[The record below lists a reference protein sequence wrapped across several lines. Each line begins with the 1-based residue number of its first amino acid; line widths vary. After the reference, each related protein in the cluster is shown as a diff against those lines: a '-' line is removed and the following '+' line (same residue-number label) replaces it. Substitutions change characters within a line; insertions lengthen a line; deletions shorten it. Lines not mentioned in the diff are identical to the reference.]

1 MPTFNFNSATPFEAI
16 HVGEYINDDLTAM
29 GLTQK
34 ELSLRT
40 GIPAPHINQ
49 IIKGKRRITAEQS
62 IAIAQIM
69 GYEESLLYLLQAQYD
84 IDKAK
89 LAKQHDIKDSL
100 RKIAAVL

>member
-1 MPTFNFNSATPFEAI
+1 MPTYSFNNATPFEAI
-16 HVGEYINDDLTAM
+16 HVGEYISDDLAAM
-29 GLTQK
+29 GMTQK
-34 ELSLRT
+34 ELSQRT

-69 GYEESLLYLLQAQYD
+69 GYEDALLYMLQAQHD

-89 LAKQHDIKDSL
+89 LAKQNDVKSSL
-100 RKIAAVL
+100 LKIAAVL